1 LKSKKIAELVVTAL
15 EDMKG
20 QAVRCINVEKLTAIT
35 DYMIIATGTS
45 NTHIKALADSVVVK
59 LKAANQKIT
68 GVEGK
73 MQSEWVLVDAGGVVV
88 HIMMAPMRALYNLE
102 ELWDFQT
109 QSDATKNTVDEPVK
123 AASKKSVARPKKKVT
138 ASKKAVASSVAST
151 VARKDKPKRA
161 KAPAGKKPRKPATRS
176 SAE

>member
-1 LKSKKIAELVVTAL
+1 LKSKKIADLVVTAL

-88 HIMMAPMRALYNLE
+88 HIMMAPVRALYNLE

-109 QSDATKNTVDEPVK
+109 QNDASDDAIDESGKTV
-123 AASKKSVARPKKKVT
+123 SKKSVARPKKKAT
-138 ASKKAVASSVAST
+138 AAKKAVAST
-151 VARKDKPKRA
+151 VAKKDKPKPA
-161 KAPAGKKPRKPATRS
+161 KTSTVKKPRKPKTGT